1 MAKVIRAKNDVYN
14 QLTATQVLLTNLPTD
29 SAQLSDTKYLSDFLH
44 KNVNKG
50 IEVQKVEKI
59 SSLESQSLRAKTAY
73 IKVTLASKSQAQMV
87 KKKLAKT
94 WVGDSLLKVKT
105 QADAKKEHFNNRT
118 VLIQNIPKYLNTDK
132 VLEVFGKDAGTIVG
146 IELPRQ
152 NTKLKNLRYAIEE

>member
-1 MAKVIRAKNDVYN
+1 
-14 QLTATQVLLTNLPTD
+14 
-29 SAQLSDTKYLSDFLH
+29 
-44 KNVNKG
+44 
-50 IEVQKVEKI
+50 
-59 SSLESQSLRAKTAY
+59 
-73 IKVTLASKSQAQMV
+73 MV

-132 VLEVFGKDAGTIVG
+132 VLEVFCKNAGTIVG